1 MTSGRGLDYSP
12 GEVEAL
18 EELDSVAW
26 RSFDSEPPDEDLWNA
41 DAVTALAKLQ
51 SHHKSQDLD
60 RACRMLHLRGF
71 VERRQFPDLGGGW
84 FYRLLPVVTGDDAR
98 VNP

>member
-1 MTSGRGLDYSP
+1 MTRGRGLDYLPS
-12 GEVEAL
+12 ETEAL
-18 EELDSVAW
+18 AELDSVAW

-51 SHHKSQDLD
+51 GHRKYQDLD
-60 RACRMLHLRGF
+60 RACEMLRLRGQ
-71 VERRQFPDLGGGW
+71 VERRKFPDLGGGW
-84 FYRLLPVVTGDDAR
+84 FYRLLPVVTGVDTR